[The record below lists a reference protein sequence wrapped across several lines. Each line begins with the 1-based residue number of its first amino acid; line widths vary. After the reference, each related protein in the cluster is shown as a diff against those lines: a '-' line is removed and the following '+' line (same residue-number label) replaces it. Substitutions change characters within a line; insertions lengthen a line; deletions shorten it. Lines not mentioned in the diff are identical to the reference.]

1 LQKHLTSV
9 ASIVAHQKV
18 LDDIRADGTDQKA
31 GVCEKSDVV
40 AAFTPSQQSRV
51 FQVDLTN
58 KYCVMVPMEFIV
70 WALWFLRMPPIPRF
84 NALVVNKAFGYM
96 VERCMGNHAKGH
108 AAYLD
113 LHGNHANSTCKSA
126 KKALGARHTG
136 QKRVVY
142 FHGRLAGVQAE
153 MEPDTKAVLL
163 NQYTAKQ
170 CRAIAP
176 KQPTN
181 AQKLAA
187 EDLTKHLGGK
197 DPMRTE
203 TKDEER
209 ITEQKFRQ
217 LASLAKPYQKFVGQR
232 VDVWLRDYRTG
243 EEALVDTTA
252 THPNCE
258 SLRELEFKRVIENV
272 AAGMNPASRSEAKQ
286 KKRFEGRAVQC
297 ATKRKH
303 TLYAP
308 LMTLASKQAVDGRR
322 KKAPRFFA
330 AACSTLGEWGQ
341 DMFALQEWLVHAYAL
356 KLEEEGP
363 QDDGSSIAK
372 LTAAFRNSFR
382 NCMYVAVAS
391 GVARQL
397 LESGLP

>member
-1 LQKHLTSV
+1 
-9 ASIVAHQKV
+9 
-18 LDDIRADGTDQKA
+18 
-31 GVCEKSDVV
+31 
-40 AAFTPSQQSRV
+40 
-51 FQVDLTN
+51 
-58 KYCVMVPMEFIV
+58 M
-70 WALWFLRMPPIPRF
+70 
-84 NALVVNKAFGYM
+84 
-96 VERCMGNHAKGH
+96 
-108 AAYLD
+108 
-113 LHGNHANSTCKSA
+113 SA
-126 KKALGARHTG
+126 WSGQRHTG

-142 FHGRLAGVQAE
+142 FHGRLAGVQSD
-153 MEPDTKAVLL
+153 MEPSTKAVLL
-163 NQYTAKQ
+163 SQYSAKQ

-176 KQPTN
+176 KQPTS

-187 EDLTKHLGGK
+187 TNLAEHLRAK

-203 TKDEER
+203 TKDDER
-209 ITEQKFRQ
+209 ITQAKFRH
-217 LASLAKPYQKFVGQR
+217 LASLRKPYQQFVGQR

-258 SLRELEFKRVIENV
+258 SLRNQEFKRVVENV
-272 AAGMNPASRSEAKQ
+272 KAGMAPASKSDSKQ
-286 KKRFEGRAVQC
+286 KKRFEGLAVQN

-308 LMTLASKQAVDGRR
+308 LMTLAAKQAVDGRR
-322 KKAPRFFA
+322 QKAPKFFA

-356 KLEEEGP
+356 KLEEEGD
-363 QDDGSSIAK
+363 QDDGSTIAK

-397 LESGLP
+397 LESGLPCN